1 MFKRKKNEKGEE
13 LENAFDVFMRNYKTV
28 PGFRTLVKLGG
39 YLLMITIILV
49 LASNV
54 DFDSTTATKNDNTTT
69 TTTTAVAKKL
79 TYGEILDKMTTIGTS
94 IYISVVVNES
104 NYVVEETVNKDY
116 VSGYLDTVNG
126 IKKFK
131 VQSNNIYEIALNN
144 ETLNNNFFESLDKDF
159 IVPANLV
166 TYLKQNTSI
175 KTLEGESIIYTYNVT
190 KNTINY
196 EIKVHVSE
204 EKCYKVEINSDT
216 SNYLLTI
223 K

>member
-39 YLLMITIILV
+39 YLLMIVIILV

-104 NYVVEETVNKDY
+104 NYVVEETVNKDN

-131 VQSNNIYEIALNN
+131 VQSNNIYEVALNN

-159 IVPANLV
+159 IIPANLV

>member
-39 YLLMITIILV
+39 YLLMIVIILV

-54 DFDSTTATKNDNTTT
+54 DFDSTTATKDDKTT

-104 NYVVEETVNKDY
+104 NYVVEETVNKDN

-131 VQSNNIYEIALNN
+131 VQNNNIYELTLNN
-144 ETLNNNFFESLDKDF
+144 ETLNNTFFESLDKDF
-159 IVPANLV
+159 IIPANLV

>member
-104 NYVVEETVNKDY
+104 NYVVEETVNKDN

-131 VQSNNIYEIALNN
+131 VQSNNIYEVALNN

-159 IVPANLV
+159 IIPANLV

>member
-39 YLLMITIILV
+39 YLLMIVIILV

-54 DFDSTTATKNDNTTT
+54 DFDSTTATKDDKTT

-79 TYGEILDKMTTIGTS
+79 TYGEILDEMTTIGTS

-104 NYVVEETVNKDY
+104 NYVVEETVNKDN

-131 VQSNNIYEIALNN
+131 VQNNNIYELALNN

-159 IVPANLV
+159 IIPVNLV